1 MSSLTVRSW
10 QMNGDM
16 IGRVIKGR
24 YKLIDERGRG
34 SFATVYVARD
44 TENNH
49 IYAIK
54 VMHLELSSD
63 GELLARF
70 QREAHIHLNL
80 SDPHIVRIVDYGNDN
95 QTYFIVMEY
104 IDGQNLK
111 YHMLTHGSM
120 EPLRAINYSRQI
132 VEGLETA
139 YKQGVVH
146 RDIKP
151 QNILINGKDVVKIVD
166 FGLARSRET
175 VTLTQSNVFM
185 GTAYYISP
193 EQAESGRSADTRSDL
208 YSVAAVL
215 FEMLAGEPPFEGD
228 TAVDIVVKHMN
239 EKVPSICRL
248 RPDLPPEMDLFMQKA
263 MAKLPADRYGTPR
276 EFIAAIEQLQQRVPP
291 MQAERQETG
300 ERAPIANNGYEPQGT
315 REAQPGRV
323 QGASGAQGVQSGQ
336 AGQGGQPSG
345 AQAAR
350 GERILANTPAAP
362 QRQAR
367 LLVLSSNQAIP
378 LNGELMVVGRHDPV
392 LGIYPEI
399 NLADKTVG
407 RRHAYLRYQ
416 NGQYTVED
424 LNALNKTR
432 LNGVILTP
440 HEERTLKDGDILRFG
455 SVEVRFE
462 LR

>member
-1 MSSLTVRSW
+1 
-10 QMNGDM
+10 MNGDM
-16 IGRVIKGR
+16 LGRVINGK

-34 SFATVYVARD
+34 SFATVYVARY

-49 IYAIK
+49 IYAVK
-54 VMHLELSSD
+54 VMHLELSND

-80 SDPHIVRIVDYGNDN
+80 SDPHIARIVDYGNDGSM
-95 QTYFIVMEY
+95 YYIVMEY

-111 YHMLTHGSM
+111 YHMLTHGPM
-120 EPLRAINYSRQI
+120 EPLRALNYTRQI
-132 VEGLETA
+132 VEGLDTA

-151 QNILINGKDVVKIVD
+151 QNILVNGKDVVKIVD

-208 YSVAAVL
+208 YSVATVL
-215 FEMLAGEPPFEGD
+215 FEMLTGSPPFEGE
-228 TAVDIVVKHMN
+228 TAVDIVIKHMN
-239 EKVPSICRL
+239 EKVPSICRI
-248 RPDLPPEMDLFMQKA
+248 RPNLPMEMDMFMQKT
-263 MAKLPADRYGTPR
+263 MAKSPAERYATPQ
-276 EFIAAIEQLQQRVPP
+276 EFIAALDRLQERIQAMPLSKRVPEP
-291 MQAERQETG
+291 
-300 ERAPIANNGYEPQGT
+300 GYEQNLSNVGNS
-315 REAQPGRV
+315 AVKQV
-323 QGASGAQGVQSGQ
+323 V
-336 AGQGGQPSG
+336 
-345 AQAAR
+345 
-350 GERILANTPAAP
+350 AP
-362 QRQAR
+362 PKQAR
-367 LLVLSSNQAIP
+367 LIVISSGQPIP
-378 LNGELMVVGRHDPV
+378 LNGELMVVGRQDPI
-392 LGIYPEI
+392 LGIFPEI

-407 RRHAYLRYQ
+407 RRHAYMRNQ
-416 NGQYTVED
+416 QGTYTVED

-432 LNGVILTP
+432 LNGITLTP

>member
-16 IGRVIKGR
+16 IGRVINGR

-49 IYAIK
+49 IYAVK

-70 QREAHIHLNL
+70 QREVHIHMNL
-80 SDPHIVRIVDYGNDN
+80 SDPHIARIVDYGNDSSMY
-95 QTYFIVMEY
+95 YFVMEY

-111 YHMLTHGSM
+111 YHMLTHGPM
-120 EPLRAINYSRQI
+120 EPLRALNYTRQI
-132 VEGLETA
+132 VEGLDTA

-151 QNILINGKDVVKIVD
+151 QNILVNGKDVVKIVD

-208 YSVAAVL
+208 YSVATVL
-215 FEMLAGEPPFEGD
+215 FEMLAGRPPFEGE
-228 TAVDIVVKHMN
+228 TAVDIVIKHMN

-248 RPDLPPEMDLFMQKA
+248 RPDLPMEMDTFMQKA
-263 MAKLPADRYGTPR
+263 LAKAPADRFATPR
-276 EFIAAIEQLQQRVPP
+276 EFIVALEQLQ
-291 MQAERQETG
+291 ERIQ
-300 ERAPIANNGYEPQGT
+300 
-315 REAQPGRV
+315 AQPERV
-323 QGASGAQGVQSGQ
+323 GLPGGDPRPGN
-336 AGQGGQPSG
+336 AGHRPP
-345 AQAAR
+345 QAAQK
-350 GERILANTPAAP
+350 EARI
-362 QRQAR
+362 
-367 LLVLSSNQAIP
+367 LVLSNGESIP
-378 LNGELMVVGRHDPV
+378 LRGELMVVGRKDPT

-407 RRHAYLRYQ
+407 RRHAYLRNQ
-416 NGQYTVED
+416 QGHYTVED

-440 HEERTLKDGDILRFG
+440 HEERTLKDGDVLRFG